1 MKAKSSL
8 ANKLLR
14 RYLLITLL
22 LLVVIVVIPLAL
34 KFLLGMRT
42 WYYDDPF
49 YPLLRFANDHILIL
63 VIVGALLIWLLTTW
77 FFIRQAAGYLNETL
91 GVAKQ
96 LVSNPEKPITLSSDL
111 RDFANEMNQIRM
123 DTLFHQRAAK
133 EAEQKKNDLIVYL
146 AHDLRTPLTSIIG
159 YLTLLEESPDLPP
172 AMRAKYTGI
181 TLEKAYRLE
190 SLINEFFEI
199 TRFNLATVSL
209 VTKAVDL
216 SVMLEQISYEFLPML
231 TPKNLSWEM
240 QIEEAIWVDVDTEKF
255 ERVLDNLIKNAIL
268 YATPGTALRLTL
280 ARKQNQGILTLGN
293 QGATLPADKLERIFE
308 PFFRGDSAR
317 GTQSGGTGLGLP
329 IAKEIVESHHGTL
342 KAESVAD
349 YFQMVLTLPISKTY
363 QNPSSAPQKASEI

>member
-1 MKAKSSL
+1 
-8 ANKLLR
+8 
-14 RYLLITLL
+14 
-22 LLVVIVVIPLAL
+22 
-34 KFLLGMRT
+34 MRT

-49 YPLLRFANDHILIL
+49 YPLLKFANDHILIL
-63 VIVGALLIWLLTTW
+63 VIVAAIFIWLVTTW
-77 FFIRQAAGYLNETL
+77 FFVGQAAGYLDETL
-91 GVAKQ
+91 GAAKQ
-96 LVSNPEKPITLSSDL
+96 LVSAPEKPITLSADL
-111 RDFANEMNQIRM
+111 RDFADEMNQIRM

-159 YLTLLEESPDLPP
+159 YLTLLEESPDLPA

-216 SVMLEQISYEFLPML
+216 SVMVEQISYEFLPMMA
-231 TPKNLSWEM
+231 PKNLTWKT
-240 QIEEAIWVDVDTEKF
+240 QVAADIWVDLDTEKF

-268 YATPGTALRLTL
+268 YATPDSAIVITL
-280 ARKQNQGILTLGN
+280 VQEANQAMMTIRN

-317 GTQSGGTGLGLP
+317 GTQAGGTGLGLP
-329 IAKEIVESHHGTL
+329 IAKEIVESHQGTL
-342 KAESVAD
+342 KAESTD
-349 YFQMVLTLPISKTY
+349 GHFQMVLSLPIAKDHRSKTLLKDE
-363 QNPSSAPQKASEI
+363 SF